1 MSTLTYC
8 KGLPTPES
16 EMNALGQTNLEMF
29 LESYAPIFRSAD
41 IETVNHLLLGDEFNK
56 SQWNTHLQKTYGINK
71 RHANG
76 VISFSKGRVDA
87 AKIHRE
93 LHIQT
98 IAGKI
103 KSIQKWLKSSQG
115 KLKLARKFYAKK
127 NWQHSKTGCNFPLC
141 CSLKYRDTNWSN
153 FRFQIHG
160 KKRKLTL
167 FNNKLEH
174 LKVKP
179 IRVYVPHGN
188 IFIVGSK
195 DESCGNQ
202 V

>member
-1 MSTLTYC
+1 
-8 KGLPTPES
+8 
-16 EMNALGQTNLEMF
+16 
-29 LESYAPIFRSAD
+29 IFRSAD

-76 VISFSKGRVDA
+76 VVSFAKGRVDA

-127 NWQHSKTGCNFPLC
+127 NW
-141 CSLKYRDTNWSN
+141 
-153 FRFQIHG
+153 
-160 KKRKLTL
+160 
-167 FNNKLEH
+167 
-174 LKVKP
+174 
-179 IRVYVPHGN
+179 
-188 IFIVGSK
+188 
-195 DESCGNQ
+195 
-202 V
+202 